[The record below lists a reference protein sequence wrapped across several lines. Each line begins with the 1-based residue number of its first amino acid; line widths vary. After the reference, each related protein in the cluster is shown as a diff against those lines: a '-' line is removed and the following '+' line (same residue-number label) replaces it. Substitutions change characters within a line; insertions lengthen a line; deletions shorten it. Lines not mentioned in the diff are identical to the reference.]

1 MSTSVGTA
9 TGCVRGQRPPT
20 AYAMCRL
27 WSALSRSRPFQQP
40 AKVARRCSGRFD
52 GQFGITADVG
62 GAPNCPSNRPL
73 HLRATFAGCW
83 NGRDLDSADHKR
95 HMAYAV
101 GGRCPRTHPVAV
113 PTLVLIFLSPETE
126 QRRLLQASGRFGAHA
141 DFMNG

>member
-40 AKVARRCSGRFD
+40 GKVARRGSGRFD

-62 GAPNCPSNRPL
+62 GAPKPPQPQPTTESDCGLLAFGLPAIITSP
-73 HLRATFAGCW
+73 
-83 NGRDLDSADHKR
+83 
-95 HMAYAV
+95 
-101 GGRCPRTHPVAV
+101 GGNARTSSEV
-113 PTLVLIFLSPETE
+113 
-126 QRRLLQASGRFGAHA
+126 RRT
-141 DFMNG
+141 